1 MTASDAAKAGPPAK
15 IDWQLADGNANDQQI
30 SQNQK

>member
-15 IDWQLADGNANDQQI
+15 IDWQLADGGRE
-30 SQNQK
+30 